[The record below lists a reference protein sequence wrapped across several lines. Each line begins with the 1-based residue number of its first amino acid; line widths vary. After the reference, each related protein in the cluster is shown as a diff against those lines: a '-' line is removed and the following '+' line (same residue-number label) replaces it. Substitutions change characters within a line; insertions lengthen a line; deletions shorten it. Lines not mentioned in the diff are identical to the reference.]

1 MKRTQNLTMPALPAK
16 LANLSQQSTLAIL
29 AGLALI
35 ANLLILAGL
44 PLMWEAGVILLLTGL
59 LPGWLFVDWLLGGPG
74 RTLPEPWERTLY
86 AVAAGCAIIVITLLL
101 LSYIPGPL
109 AWQHALLAFDLI
121 LLLLFGLLWRRG
133 RAAPPAEP
141 PDETQADD
149 AWPDILAPSRPQAS
163 GWLIAGVIS
172 LALVGG
178 ALRFT
183 DLAYTE
189 FQGDEARAVLRAAEA
204 IQGYHDALLTHK
216 KGPVEILLPT
226 DIYLL
231 AGRINEATVRLPF
244 ALINLAG
251 LFAVF
256 LLGWRLYHPVAG
268 WAAAM
273 LLALDGYFIGFARI
287 VQYQSI
293 VFLMVVLVALILYR
307 LVRRPQDLARY
318 LTLAAIF
325 LATGLLA
332 HYEAALVALPGAYLL
347 YALWR
352 RHPAVNLARLGR
364 ALIAPV
370 LAGGALLAVFYVP
383 FVLNP
388 SFRITY
394 AYITVNRIG
403 STFPYNNLV
412 DVFERTTLYS
422 SVYYVA
428 LLVLCAV
435 LSLAAIYRR
444 SLPRVWGWVAAA
456 LLAAGVLVTLWQ
468 PAWIVIRGHDH
479 TWAFYAAAL
488 VIAWFL
494 PDFPLEQRLA
504 WLWFGSGAIFMLFFT
519 LTPNTHVYGFFIPWA
534 LVAGEAIGRGWLW
547 LRHRLGARPA
557 ARIAAITAALAVLVF
572 GNYVYWYFAA
582 TDLEV
587 LRTWREN
594 RPRGYPVTYD
604 MPTRMSIF
612 GFPLK
617 NGWKA
622 VGALYADGVLDAPF
636 EVHGK
641 EPVADWYTRG
651 AGYCPRD
658 HVYYI
663 WHESVEP
670 ADLGY
675 NTVVREQI
683 EADGYQLFGTVL
695 VNEQPRLRI
704 YTSDGAPVA
713 PQTYRVED
721 FEQRFDRDLSGPVF
735 ELDGPSAAS
744 HMQHELDLRLGDG
757 IRLRGYSLDRT
768 EAKPGEGVL
777 LTLYWQADQ
786 PLETAYSVFTQIIDM
801 TDYHKAG
808 QRDGEPVCNQ
818 LPSDF
823 WLPGDTIVDRYYIP
837 IFADAPPGVYRLLV
851 GMYDS
856 ETGDRLDIFA
866 PDGAHLGD
874 AFGLADITVTPP

>member
-1 MKRTQNLTMPALPAK
+1 
-16 LANLSQQSTLAIL
+16 
-29 AGLALI
+29 
-35 ANLLILAGL
+35 
-44 PLMWEAGVILLLTGL
+44 
-59 LPGWLFVDWLLGGPG
+59 
-74 RTLPEPWERTLY
+74 
-86 AVAAGCAIIVITLLL
+86 
-101 LSYIPGPL
+101 
-109 AWQHALLAFDLI
+109 
-121 LLLLFGLLWRRG
+121 
-133 RAAPPAEP
+133 
-141 PDETQADD
+141 
-149 AWPDILAPSRPQAS
+149 
-163 GWLIAGVIS
+163 
-172 LALVGG
+172 
-178 ALRFT
+178 
-183 DLAYTE
+183 
-189 FQGDEARAVLRAAEA
+189 
-204 IQGYHDALLTHK
+204 
-216 KGPVEILLPT
+216 
-226 DIYLL
+226 
-231 AGRINEATVRLPF
+231 
-244 ALINLAG
+244 
-251 LFAVF
+251 
-256 LLGWRLYHPVAG
+256 
-268 WAAAM
+268 M

-287 VQYQSI
+287 VQYQSV
-293 VFLMVVLVALILYR
+293 VFLMVALVALILYR

-352 RHPAVNLARLGR
+352 RHPAISLVRLGR
-364 ALIAPV
+364 ALIAPI

-428 LLVLCAV
+428 LLVICAV

-444 SLPRVWGWVAAA
+444 NLPRIWGWVAAA
-456 LLAAGVLVTLWQ
+456 LLVAGVLITLWQ
-468 PAWIVIRGHDH
+468 PAWIVIGGHDH

-504 WLWFGSGAIFMLFFT
+504 WLWFGSGAVFMLFFT

-534 LVAGEAIGRGWLW
+534 LVAGEALGRGWLW
-547 LRHRLGARPA
+547 LRRRLGARPA
-557 ARIAAITAALAVLVF
+557 ARIAAVTAALAVLVF

-704 YTSDGAPVA
+704 YTSDDAPVT

-721 FEQRFDRDLSGPVF
+721 FEQRFDRELSGPIF
-735 ELDGPSAAS
+735 ELDGPSAAI

-777 LTLYWQADQ
+777 LTLYWQAGK
-786 PLETAYSVFTQIIDM
+786 PLQTAYSVFTQIIDM

-837 IFADAPPGVYRLLV
+837 IFADVAALCSYRLLV

-856 ETGDRLDIFA
+856 ETGDRLDIRRTA
-866 PDGAHLGD
+866 RHLGRRRASRHHGHAAMIAAESGESGRSKGRRLRAHGASPKLRALLAALLMAASSGCRVAWPSTASSLRTNTPGLPAPATSSFPRPGRFCRRLPAPPSRRHRHLGGVSRLHRLPVLCPRRSRLFRLVHGGD
-874 AFGLADITVTPP
+874 RAVLAQPGAMIRSSCWRRAAPSSYCRLPRSTLAFVLAVRLFGLWLKSARFALPFSLPHRPLAAAAPRRHGQQLHVPITDGVPGLFPGTLLLRTDPVGSGGGPGLADVYLFLLPFMAALGAGRGPFLSGTARLLLATEAAAD